1 MKACVNGARGP
12 GEHLRLPVTTSAIAL
27 DVASVVA
34 AGADEVHLH
43 VKDAQGAD
51 TLGAAELARVLAA
64 VRAAAPDV
72 PIGVTTGAWA
82 VPDPVQRVAAIRSWT
97 TIPDFVSVN
106 WHESGADAV
115 AAVAPRSRGGR
126 RGRSVARGRR
136 PGLAVLATP

>member
-1 MKACVNGARGP
+1 M
-12 GEHLRLPVTTSAIAL
+12 
-27 DVASVVA
+27 VA
-34 AGADEVHLH
+34 AGADAVHLH

-97 TIPDFVSVN
+97 TMPDFAS
-106 WHESGADAV
+106 
-115 AAVAPRSRGGR
+115 P
-126 RGRSVARGRR
+126 
-136 PGLAVLATP
+136 